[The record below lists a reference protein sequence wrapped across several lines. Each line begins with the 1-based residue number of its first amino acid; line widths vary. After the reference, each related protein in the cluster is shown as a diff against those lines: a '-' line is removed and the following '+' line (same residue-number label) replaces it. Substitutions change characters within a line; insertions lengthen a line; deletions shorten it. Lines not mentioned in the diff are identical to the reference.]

1 MDDDDYRMVRA
12 YLRRAA
18 LEAAESTDAFK
29 QLCATLMRDAARR
42 ARRRHRLILL
52 IMGVVAG
59 VALSIAVRIMS

>member
-1 MDDDDYRMVRA
+1 MDDDYRMVRA

-18 LEAAESTDAFK
+18 LEAAEPTDAFK

-42 ARRRHRLILL
+42 DRRRRRLILL